1 MPRRFFIDGVNSKL
15 SASVMG
21 KQACPRLS
29 ACALFIDKVDSK
41 LESCIAERF
50 MAELLAT
57 TADKYSGQLTDA
69 NACKISAIF
78 AKFTDEV
85 TLQVEQADFRALG
98 CALYMQEA
106 V

>member
-1 MPRRFFIDGVNSKL
+1 MVAATSQSCLGIGIYSRISVENGSSLNDG
-15 SASVMG
+15 
-21 KQACPRLS
+21 RYH
-29 ACALFIDKVDSK
+29 
-41 LESCIAERF
+41 LESSVAERF

-85 TLQVEQADFRALG
+85 TLQVEQADFGALG
-98 CALYMQEA
+98 CALYMQET